1 MLEKSRVG
9 SRLQWDPKDPEFI
22 SRSRNLVETP
32 VQTRYLYSEM
42 LRVLICLLTGMLL
55 TAGAGRAAP
64 APASSPDQLIQ
75 SERQQQ
81 LLRTNT
87 EKVSDQLQAL
97 IEEFQRNGLAGDEIK
112 TLQTIA
118 SILTQLTDKE
128 MQHVVELLQAARRA
142 PEAGQ
147 TQRRVAEAYASQ
159 KSIPVQ
165 LRQVIATYRH
175 RQELEE
181 IAARFQALADRQGGN
196 LNLAVATVA
205 AGPDSVRLRDES
217 QRAALAAQA
226 IEQAA
231 IGIEVRTAV
240 SQLETFAKQPA
251 NSTIVDRVGK
261 ALATIKSG
269 QLLAVLDTAVI
280 GLKEGQFF
288 NAAGQEKNGRDQLR
302 ALARALSR
310 PPDSVDLLKRAT
322 ADLDAAGRDEQ
333 KVADDVKALS
343 GNSPAKQEVAD
354 RQAQLVDQVDA
365 IHQAT
370 ENLAP
375 TAAAKLS
382 SALDDMQRARA
393 EMRAADPRPAENAAR
408 AAAAKLAE
416 AKQAL
421 AAELA
426 SAEKNAP
433 APSTPAAQLRQA
445 DQDLKKLIGDQEKL
459 KQDAAAAA
467 ARDRSALPALAA
479 AEAKLQQAAQDIQR
493 ATGEPSPATAQAL
506 NAAAQQM
513 QRAQDNLAKSENAA
527 PAQQAA
533 LDALQQ
539 ARQQLQPELAK
550 AEQAA
555 QAAAALEN
563 LLERLV
569 KIIRDQQQVVLDT
582 GSAAAAP
589 AQLAAAQA
597 KVGVATD
604 ALRPDVAQQN
614 GEAAKLLVD
623 ASQDMTTAKTN
634 LASRQLQAAQ
644 PAEQTALNKLYK
656 VKSLLEQQEPPQ
668 PVNPAAAAAAA
679 AALEQAQQQVNQ
691 ALDQLAQAQAAQ
703 ASPPGPAAGPPEAGA
718 SPKAG
723 PPGPPEQGAG
733 PQSAGQ
739 PGQPPGQPGA
749 APGAA
754 AMQQAGQALQNAANA
769 VGALA
774 AGSHTG
780 LPASAQ
786 SPVQSAQQA
795 LAQATAD
802 AAGNHPG
809 SAAAGASAAQA
820 ALAQAQTALAM
831 GAGAPP
837 TSSPTAPS
845 SSPAPPSAQGNGAG
859 SLANPGAVSATLA
872 AKEVTGSSAYLGL
885 PARDRQAI
893 QQSQGEKYPA
903 EYGPMIEQYLRNL
916 AEQSSRGVK

>member
-1 MLEKSRVG
+1 
-9 SRLQWDPKDPEFI
+9 
-22 SRSRNLVETP
+22 
-32 VQTRYLYSEM
+32 M

-55 TAGAGRAAP
+55 TAGVSTAAS

-159 KSIPVQ
+159 KSIPVE

-205 AGPDSVRLRDES
+205 AGPDSVRLRDEA

-231 IGIEVRTAV
+231 IGVEVRTAV
-240 SQLETFAKQPA
+240 GQLETFAKQPA
-251 NSTIVDRVGK
+251 SSTIADRVGK

-269 QLLAVLDTAVI
+269 QLLAVLDTAVV

-310 PPDSVDLLKRAT
+310 PPDPADVLKRAA
-322 ADLDAAGRDEQ
+322 ADLDAAGRDER
-333 KVADDVKALS
+333 KVADDVKALN

-382 SALDDMQRARA
+382 SAIDDMQRARA
-393 EMRAADPRPAENAAR
+393 ELRSTDPRPAENAAR

-433 APSTPAAQLRQA
+433 APSTPTAQLRQA

-459 KQDAAAAA
+459 KQDTAAAA

-479 AEAKLQQAAQDIQR
+479 AEAKLQQAAQAIQR
-493 ATGEPSPATAQAL
+493 ATGEPSPAAAQAL

-555 QAAAALEN
+555 QAAAALES

-569 KIIRDQQQVVLDT
+569 KIIRDQQQVLLDT
-582 GSAAAAP
+582 GAVVAAP
-589 AQLAAAQA
+589 ALLAAAQG
-597 KVGVATD
+597 KLVGATD
-604 ALRPDVAQQN
+604 ALRADVALQN

-623 ASQDMTTAKTN
+623 ASQDMTIAKTN
-634 LASRQLQAAQ
+634 LTSRQLQAAQ

-656 VKSLLEQQEPPQ
+656 AKSLLEQQQPPQ
-668 PVNPAAAAAAA
+668 PENPAAAAAAA

-703 ASPPGPAAGPPEAGA
+703 ASQPGPAAGQPEPGANQPAGQ
-718 SPKAG
+718 
-723 PPGPPEQGAG
+723 PGPPEPG
-733 PQSAGQ
+733 AGQ
-739 PGQPPGQPGA
+739 PAGPPAQPPGQPGPEPSQ
-749 APGAA
+749 PGAA
-754 AMQQAGQALQNAANA
+754 AMQQAGQALQNAADA

-774 AGSHTG
+774 AGSHNG
-780 LPASAQ
+780 LPSSAQ
-786 SPVQSAQQA
+786 SPVQNAQQA

-809 SAAAGASAAQA
+809 SAAAGAAVAQA

-831 GAGAPP
+831 GVGAPA
-837 TSSPTAPS
+837 SSPTAPS
-845 SSPAPPSAQGNGAG
+845 SSPAPPAAQGNGSG
-859 SLANPGAVSATLA
+859 SLANPGAGSATVA

-916 AEQSSRGVK
+916 AEQSSRSVK